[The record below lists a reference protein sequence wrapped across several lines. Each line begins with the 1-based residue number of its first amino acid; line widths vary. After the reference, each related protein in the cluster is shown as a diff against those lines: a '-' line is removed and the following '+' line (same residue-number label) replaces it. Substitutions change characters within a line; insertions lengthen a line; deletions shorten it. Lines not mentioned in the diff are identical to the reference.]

1 MLIIGSGVTEVLP
14 STLVLKCETCGNQP
28 PIN

>member
-14 STLVLKCETCGNQP
+14 STLVFTCETCGNQP